1 MWNRHILVQHSDA
14 ILSLPPP
21 ILVLLLL
28 LQEGTELYLIPAID
42 MINHSTDP
50 ALRNTT
56 LHSYNV
62 ASSSSSGDVAA
73 HKGPFFSMKAG
84 AKEVQ
89 GPEQA
94 EPVLLHHTLASFGSV
109 VMLEPT

>member
-1 MWNRHILVQHSDA
+1 MLVQRSEPK
-14 ILSLPPP
+14 LLPSV
-21 ILVLLLL
+21 LLLLLLL

-56 LHSYNV
+56 LHSYV
-62 ASSSSSGDVAA
+62 TSRSSSGDVAA

-84 AKEVQ
+84 AREVDR
-89 GPEQA
+89 PKQA
-94 EPVLLHHTLASFGSV
+94 EEVLLHHTVNVIWRRRDAK
-109 VMLEPT
+109 PA